1 MSAVPRRP
9 ARYRPL
15 SRGRIAAQRPCSR
28 PVLSVRDRL
37 SCPHVSPLPR
47 RAPAPRRLI
56 APPWVVEAGAPAEP
70 PPPPLEQ
77 GGPGGCVL
85 TLLALA
91 LVLLF
96 VLFWL

>member
-47 RAPAPRRLI
+47 RLI
-56 APPWVVEAGAPAEP
+56 ASPWVVDAGAPAEP

-77 GGPGGCVL
+77 GVPGGCVL

-96 VLFWL
+96 ILFWL